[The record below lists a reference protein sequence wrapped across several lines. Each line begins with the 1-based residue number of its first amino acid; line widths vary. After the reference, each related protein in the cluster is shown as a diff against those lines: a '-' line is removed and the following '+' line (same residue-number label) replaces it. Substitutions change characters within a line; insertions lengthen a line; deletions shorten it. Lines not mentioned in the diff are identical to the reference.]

1 MFRCTVA
8 AADRRVSDTGA
19 RWDDLSVTTSVEAL
33 VAAGRAA
40 LQAGD
45 AAGARRSFEV
55 ALERERN
62 GTVMEGLARAF
73 YLQLDHA
80 AAIERWEQAY
90 ALHRDADDRLGAVR
104 VARML
109 GYMHGTVLGEPAV
122 MRGWLARA
130 HRMLGDRP
138 SALESGWVSL
148 DVARFF
154 EPDPGRQEKLYES
167 AIGAGRAFGDVDL
180 EFVAL
185 AYLGSSLV
193 RADRT
198 DAGMR
203 MLDEALAAVAGEDL
217 DDFIS
222 AQEIFC
228 QLFMACEHAHD
239 VSRADQW
246 IRIGI
251 GIAERR
257 RLPGVAAFCN
267 THYGGILTVAG
278 RWTEADVAL
287 TEAVG
292 QWDLGHR
299 ALRGGALARLAG
311 LRVLQG
317 RFEEAE
323 QLLEG
328 LDGRADAAAPLGALH
343 LAAGR
348 PAIARD
354 VIERALEQARTE
366 GTDAAPLLALLVEAH
381 LAAATFG
388 AAGEARDRLTA
399 CAERHRSDYL
409 SAAAAFAAGQICLA
423 SGTGDALG
431 RLREALAC
439 FLRAEMPLEVARVR
453 LAMAGLLA
461 MDRPEVARA
470 EARAA
475 LEGFEMLQ
483 AQRHTDAAAAL
494 LRSLGVRVRTR
505 QRKRDGVLTKRESEV
520 LALLAL
526 GLSNPAISDRL
537 FISRKTVEHHVGHIL
552 AKLDL
557 SGRAEAAAY
566 AVRSRPAQK

>member
-1 MFRCTVA
+1 MIRGVTA
-8 AADRRVSDTGA
+8 A
-19 RWDDLSVTTSVEAL
+19 LEAL
-33 VAAGRAA
+33 IAEGRAA

-55 ALERERN
+55 ALEHEDS
-62 GTVMEGLARAF
+62 GTVVEGLARAS
-73 YLQLDHA
+73 YLELDHA
-80 AAIERWEQAY
+80 AAIEQWERAY
-90 ALHRDADDRLGAVR
+90 ALHRDAGDRLGAVR

-130 HRMLGDRP
+130 HRMLGDKTQCARERLGVTRCRP
-138 SALESGWVSL
+138 VL
-148 DVARFF
+148 
-154 EPDPGRQEKLYES
+154 EPDRARQEELYETTIE
-167 AIGAGRAFGDVDL
+167 IGRKFGDADL

-185 AYLGSSLV
+185 AYLGASLV

-198 DAGMR
+198 DAGMA
-203 MLDEALAAVAGEDL
+203 MLDESLAAVAGDEL

-287 TEAVG
+287 TEAIG

-328 LDGRADAAAPLGALH
+328 LDGRVTRRPRWRPCISLPAGPPSRATSSSGRWSRRAP
-343 LAAGR
+343 
-348 PAIARD
+348 
-354 VIERALEQARTE
+354 
-366 GTDAAPLLALLVEAH
+366 
-381 LAAATFG
+381 
-388 AAGEARDRLTA
+388 
-399 CAERHRSDYL
+399 
-409 SAAAAFAAGQICLA
+409 
-423 SGTGDALG
+423 
-431 RLREALAC
+431 
-439 FLRAEMPLEVARVR
+439 
-453 LAMAGLLA
+453 
-461 MDRPEVARA
+461 
-470 EARAA
+470 RAA
-475 LEGFEMLQ
+475 MP
-483 AQRHTDAAAAL
+483 RHCSRCWSKLTSLPGPSRRRPRPRIASRHAPRGIRATTSP
-494 LRSLGVRVRTR
+494 RSPHSPT
-505 QRKRDGVLTKRESEV
+505 
-520 LALLAL
+520 
-526 GLSNPAISDRL
+526 
-537 FISRKTVEHHVGHIL
+537 
-552 AKLDL
+552 
-557 SGRAEAAAY
+557 GRSA
-566 AVRSRPAQK
+566 SRPARATHSPPFAKPSRASCGPRCPWRWRECDSQSPACLRRTAGRSPRPRPVPRWRRSRCSTRSDRRMPPRRCCVPSACG

>member
-1 MFRCTVA
+1 M
-8 AADRRVSDTGA
+8 
-19 RWDDLSVTTSVEAL
+19 TTALEAL
-33 VAAGRAA
+33 VASGRAA

-45 AAGARRSFEV
+45 AAGARRSFEA
-55 ALERERN
+55 ALEREQS
-62 GTVMEGLARAF
+62 GIVMEGLARAF
-73 YLQLDHA
+73 YLELDHP
-80 AAIERWEQAY
+80 AAIDRWERAY
-90 ALHRDADDRLGAVR
+90 ALHRDAGDRLGAVR

-130 HRMLGDRP
+130 HRMLGDKP
-138 SALESGWVSL
+138 SALERGWVSL

-154 EPDPGRQEKLYES
+154 EPDPARQEELYES
-167 AIGAGRAFGDVDL
+167 AIAVGRTFGDVDL

-203 MLDEALAAVAGEDL
+203 MLDESLAAVAGDEL

-278 RWTEADVAL
+278 RWPEADVAL
-287 TEAVG
+287 TQAIG

-299 ALRGGALARLAG
+299 ALRGGALARLAV
-311 LRVLQG
+311 LRFLQG

-328 LDGRADAAAPLGALH
+328 LDGRADAAAPLAALH

-348 PAIARD
+348 PAVARD
-354 VIERALEQARTE
+354 VIERALEQTRPAS
-366 GTDAAPLLALLVEAH
+366 TDAVPLLALLVEAH
-381 LAAATFG
+381 LSAGAVEAAA
-388 AAGEARDRLTA
+388 AARDRLTA
-399 CAERHRSDYL
+399 CAERHPSDYL

-423 SGTGDALG
+423 TGTGGALAA
-431 RLREALAC
+431 LREALAC
-439 FLRAEMPLEVARVR
+439 FMRAEMPLEVARVR
-453 LAMAGLLA
+453 LAIAGLLA
-461 MDRPEVARA
+461 TDSPEVATA
-470 EARAA
+470 EARSA
-475 LEGFEMLQ
+475 LEAFELLQ
-483 AQRHTDAAAAL
+483 AQRQTGEAAAL
-494 LRSLGVRVRTR
+494 LRSLGVRVMPGRRT
-505 QRKRDGVLTKRESEV
+505 RDGVLTKRESEV
-520 LALLAL
+520 LDLLGL

-566 AVRSRPAQK
+566 AVRSKPAQE